1 MRMGKIPTGGPG
13 KSQALPHVYKGN
25 QGRAQD
31 FSQVWAEFFRNK
43 KQKSGT

>member
-1 MRMGKIPTGGPG
+1 MSLIARALERAQAGCMVTGG
-13 KSQALPHVYKGN
+13 